1 MPPCCMIFGPVSACV
16 PLLPAFSC
24 LQLVV
29 GVKRS
34 RSDYEGD
41 AAGDGMPA
49 KKVRTGAGARQWVT
63 VYNKHG
69 PMKQR

>member
-1 MPPCCMIFGPVSACV
+1 M
-16 PLLPAFSC
+16 
-24 LQLVV
+24 
-29 GVKRS
+29 KRS
-34 RSDYEGD
+34 RTDFEGEAD
-41 AAGDGMPA
+41 AQPAA